1 MSKSAGLGQV
11 RRSFQGKWQFPL
23 LFCSIVLLAGVVVG
37 MRPKRPVVTFEV
49 YLKQIVA
56 LQKGGFYR
64 EAADLIGSLLG
75 RERSDNETAQL
86 HRHMAR
92 TIYLAEKKVS
102 EHNEE
107 NLRRIIFNHRQ
118 ATDGELLP
126 TAGDLEQVARAYDWL
141 GDGDQAVKHY
151 RQTLALEPDRANRIR
166 RRIIELLG
174 LSQEVSPEQLID
186 QIDDLLAHSRDHLP
200 DLMWGVERKVE
211 VLVEEGRLADARGL
225 IKSTRPALEET
236 PLVGELDYLDG
247 LTCFYAGDYDEAER
261 RLRLLRNRLRP
272 ESELAAKTG
281 WLLGSLDYR
290 DGRPQYALSAFE
302 DVLSSFA
309 KGPYAAASKLGRAEA
324 LAALERYDEAAEAY
338 AEVVALVES
347 GAEGRLID
355 GAAVKTSLTSLHHSL
370 CELDRLDEALRFVDL
385 ATKLVDAEE
394 GAELSFYLGAISGL
408 HEHLGRAA
416 RERASSVRQGSE
428 GPSRQDLVGL
438 AKGHFAAAAETL
450 LRLAKVSA
458 LQEAVAADA
467 EWRAAEN
474 FDLAGRTD
482 RVVEVLEGFVGDR
495 PLNSRT
501 PRALFQLGQAYQ
513 ASNRVE
519 AAISS
524 YRRLLQECPRTL
536 AAFDSYVP
544 LAQCFMAKGAE
555 HYPQAEQVLLMV
567 LEEDPT
573 GPGFHTPRAP
583 QFREALFRL
592 GELYAR
598 QDKYEQAIWRLGD
611 FLEYYPEDERDTRI
625 RFMLAESYRRSG
637 LALRDRSDEEVQVK
651 VRGRL
656 LEEFASRVRRASEL
670 YERVIAEYEQS
681 GPESLAA
688 KEALYLQLSYV
699 YRADCYFD
707 LGQYERA
714 IELYEKAAYRYQGES
729 LVLSA
734 HIQIINCYYRLGQL
748 DRAKRALERAR
759 WRLRQMPESLF
770 GEVAAGRD
778 RQWWREMLG
787 WVGQSGVLDN

>member
-1 MSKSAGLGQV
+1 M
-11 RRSFQGKWQFPL
+11 
-23 LFCSIVLLAGVVVG
+23 
-37 MRPKRPVVTFEV
+37 
-49 YLKQIVA
+49 
-56 LQKGGFYR
+56 
-64 EAADLIGSLLG
+64 
-75 RERSDNETAQL
+75 
-86 HRHMAR
+86 
-92 TIYLAEKKVS
+92 
-102 EHNEE
+102 
-107 NLRRIIFNHRQ
+107 
-118 ATDGELLP
+118 
-126 TAGDLEQVARAYDWL
+126 
-141 GDGDQAVKHY
+141 
-151 RQTLALEPDRANRIR
+151 
-166 RRIIELLG
+166 
-174 LSQEVSPEQLID
+174 
-186 QIDDLLAHSRDHLP
+186 
-200 DLMWGVERKVE
+200 
-211 VLVEEGRLADARGL
+211 
-225 IKSTRPALEET
+225 
-236 PLVGELDYLDG
+236 
-247 LTCFYAGDYDEAER
+247 
-261 RLRLLRNRLRP
+261 
-272 ESELAAKTG
+272 
-281 WLLGSLDYR
+281 DYR

-309 KGPYAAASKLGRAEA
+309 RGPYAAASKLGRAEA

-338 AEVVALVES
+338 AEVVALVEG

-355 GAAVKTSLTSLHHSL
+355 GAAVKTSLTSLHHGL
-370 CELDRLDEALRFVDL
+370 CELDRLDEALRFVEL
-385 ATKLVDAEE
+385 ATKLVDPEE

-416 RERASSVRQGSE
+416 RERASAVTQGSE
-428 GPSRQDLVGL
+428 GQSRQDLV
-438 AKGHFAAAAETL
+438 AAETL
-450 LRLAKVSA
+450 LRLAKLSA

-482 RVVEVLEGFVGDR
+482 RVVEVLEGFVADR

-513 ASNRVE
+513 ASNLVD

-544 LAQCFMAKGAE
+544 LAQCFVAKGAE

-598 QDKYEQAIWRLGD
+598 QDKYERAIWRLGD
-611 FLEYYPEDERDTRI
+611 FLEYYPDDERDTRI

-637 LALRDRSDEEVQVK
+637 LALRDRSDEEVQAK

-656 LEEFASRVRRASEL
+656 LEEFGSRVRRASEL

-681 GPESLAA
+681 GPESLGA
-688 KEALYLQLSYV
+688 KEGLYLQLSYV

-748 DRAKRALERAR
+748 GRAKRALERAR
-759 WRLRQMPESLF
+759 WRLGQMPESLF
-770 GEVAAGRD
+770 GGVAAGRD